1 MTYKIEITAVTTAEL
16 AGKLLALAAAMQ
28 VDGARDCAPVEE
40 APKPRASRKKAEEAV
55 AVEPVAEQSEL
66 VAEQSE
72 PLAAESPLDFDRD
85 VAPVVIRA
93 VKQRGKE
100 YVQDILAQFGVER
113 ASLVPDEHLR
123 ELVALVAAGLE

>member
-1 MTYKIEITAVTTAEL
+1 MTYKIEITAATTA
-16 AGKLLALAAAMQ
+16 
-28 VDGARDCAPVEE
+28 
-40 APKPRASRKKAEEAV
+40 
-55 AVEPVAEQSEL
+55 EL

-72 PLAAESPLDFDRD
+72 PVAEQSEPVAAESPLDFDRD

-100 YVQDILAQFGVER
+100 WVQGVLAQFGVER

>member
-1 MTYKIEITAVTTAEL
+1 MTYKIEITDVTTAEL

-28 VDGARDCAPVEE
+28 VDDARDYAPVEG
-40 APKPRASRKKAEEAV
+40 APKPRASRKKAAEAV
-55 AVEPVAEQSEL
+55 AVEPVAEQSEP

-72 PLAAESPLDFDRD
+72 PAAESPLDFDRD

-93 VKQRGKE
+93 VKQRGRE

-113 ASLVPDEHLR
+113 ASQVPDEEMR